1 MPISKILI
9 IDDEEANVAL
19 LQAILLHTREYQ
31 TQTTTDPREVL
42 RLVREFEPDL
52 ILLDLSMPFLTG
64 FDVMEQ
70 LRATL
75 PPGVYLPVLVLTAD
89 ATRETKR
96 RALAGGAHDFLT
108 KPFEN
113 QEVLLRCRNLLQTRA
128 LHLALQHQNAALE
141 ETVRQRTRDLEE
153 TLAELRA
160 TQGQQVQQERLRALG
175 EMSSG
180 VTHDFNNQLT
190 VLVGYTELLLLNDAR
205 ILSNKAMAMH
215 YLQTV
220 RTAAHDSAAVVAR
233 LREFYRQREAEDI
246 FLPLD
251 LSRLLRET
259 ATLTQ
264 PKWRNQ
270 ARAAG
275 CKVSVRLDLGTLPDV
290 AGNAAELREVVT
302 NLIFNAVDAM
312 PQGGEITLRTRR
324 VGDAAVFFE
333 VADTGIG
340 MTDEVRR
347 RCLEPFFS
355 TKGNP
360 GTGLGL
366 SVVYGIIKRH
376 DGQLDIL
383 TEPGGGTTITVRLP
397 VFRGKPAVGSGPD
410 TVEGSRPGRPLKVLV
425 VEDDPLV
432 REVVSEYLRRDDHAV
447 STADS
452 GREGLEKFDEGGF
465 DLVVTDLALEEMS
478 GQQMATEIKARQANM
493 PVILLTG
500 FADTLLGSGEKPA
513 GIDLVLRKPLVPG
526 DLWRAMAQVMTVYHP
541 EPLVPVA
548 LG

>member
-1 MPISKILI
+1 MPFSKILI
-9 IDDEEANVAL
+9 VDDEPANVAL
-19 LQAILLHTREYQ
+19 LELILEHTHEYE
-31 TQTTTDPREVL
+31 TRSTTDPREVL
-42 RLVREFEPDL
+42 ALVAAFEPDL
-52 ILLDLSMPFLTG
+52 ILLDLSMPHLSG
-64 FDVMEQ
+64 FEVMER
-70 LRATL
+70 LRAIL

-89 ATRETKR
+89 ATRETKS

-128 LHLALQHQNAALE
+128 LHQTLQRQNALLE
-141 ETVRQRTRDLEE
+141 ETVRARTLTLEQ

-160 TQGQQVQQERLRALG
+160 AQQQQVQQERLRALG

-180 VTHDFNNQLT
+180 IAHDFNNQLT

-205 ILSNKAMAMH
+205 ILSNKLMAVR

-220 RTAAHDSAAVVAR
+220 RTAAHDSAGIVGR
-233 LREFYRQREAEDI
+233 LREFYRQRDAEEV

-251 LSRLLRET
+251 LSRLVHET

-312 PQGGEITLRTRR
+312 PQGGEIILRTRPA
-324 VGDAAVFFE
+324 GEAAVLFE
-333 VADTGIG
+333 VIDHGIG
-340 MTDEVRR
+340 MTEEVRR
-347 RCLEPFFS
+347 RCLEPFFT
-355 TKGNP
+355 TKSER

-366 SVVYGIIKRH
+366 SVVYGAVKRH
-376 DGQLDIL
+376 DGALDIL
-383 TEPGGGTTITVRLP
+383 TKPGGGTTISIRLP
-397 VFRGKPAVGSGPD
+397 VFQGETVLGKGPAGDGH
-410 TVEGSRPGRPLKVLV
+410 RLGRPLKVLV

-432 REVVSEYLRRDDHAV
+432 REVVSEYLRRDEHAV
-447 STADS
+447 STAVS

-465 DLVVTDLALEEMS
+465 DLVVTDLALEEMN
-478 GQQMATEIKARQANM
+478 GQQMAMEIKERQADM
-493 PVILLTG
+493 PIILLTG
-500 FADTLLGSGEKPA
+500 FADTLLASGEKPA
-513 GIDLVLRKPLVPG
+513 GIDVVLRKPLMPG
-526 DLWRAMAQVMTVYHP
+526 DLWRAVAQAMAAP
-541 EPLVPVA
+541 EPAAVAEAVPA
-548 LG
+548 S